1 MTTNTIDRDL
11 RTYMAVMQAVAI
23 EEAKTMPTTPEIK
36 RQAEALAAFARE
48 RHAEIKRAELA
59 AMPSN
64 VVTGAVRPS
73 ILAMARDAV
82 IARMSALFAEHP
94 QLGFC
99 YREFEHATDD
109 DLRSAL
115 EDVLSVLERSE

>member
-1 MTTNTIDRDL
+1 MKPNATERDL
-11 RTYMAVMQAVAI
+11 RTYMAVMQAIAI

-36 RQAEALAAFARE
+36 RQAAELAAFARE

-64 VVTGAVRPS
+64 IVSGAVRPS

-82 IARMSALFAEHP
+82 VARLSALFAEHP
-94 QLGFC
+94 QLGLC
-99 YREFEHATDD
+99 YREFEEATDD

-115 EDVLSVLERSE
+115 EDVLSVLERDE

>member
-1 MTTNTIDRDL
+1 MKTNTIDRDL

-36 RQAEALAAFARE
+36 REAEALAAFARE
-48 RHAEIKRAELA
+48 KHAEIKRVELA

-64 VVTGAVRPS
+64 IVSGEVRPS

-82 IARMSALFAEHP
+82 IARLSALFAERP
-94 QLGFC
+94 QLAFC
-99 YREFEHATDD
+99 YRDYEQATDG

-115 EDVLSVLERSE
+115 EDVLSILQLDE